1 MKPIFEKQISEKK
14 MKSII
19 ITVLI
24 ISNSF
29 AQIIDSLQFIQNT
42 NDTTINSD
50 TTYIAPNDSLFILK
64 ISELDENSFSI
75 SREKIIKSNYRFAG
89 DLLND
94 FPLAFQRDY
103 GFVGYPNEILLYGIG
118 SPFVNWMSDG
128 ISLNDRFNNSYNLNL
143 IQTED
148 IDSIEVVPLT
158 RGFLYGSYMYPVTVN
173 FITRDFIPKQ
183 PYSRIRYI
191 QGPNREASVDAN
203 FHALVSKKF
212 LFSFDI
218 TNRIK
223 DSTFRNTE
231 FSIWQIKTRLKYFL
245 SDEINFIASYNYNDY
260 KIGFNGGIDIDS
272 IESLT
277 TDINSILY
285 DEFLAPVNLPD
296 DKIKTLQHFP
306 RLSLLTNFFTWL
318 KSDVNVF
325 YRFSRV
331 NRKDIFFDLTEE
343 KVSGFS
349 FNNKVFLK
357 NFEFKLFVD
366 YENQR
371 QSARIR
377 DDIIILPIFDTYV
390 LSNTFN
396 VLSFGGILTS
406 KLLQDKMNISLF
418 YKYSDLKKN
427 FGREI
432 FYSGTDITISSFGYS
447 TNPTNSGMGFDL
459 SFRFN
464 DNLKFYAGGSFFDE
478 YSISSTN
485 KEPLLFQSGLSFSND
500 FLNTDLYYVYNEY
513 LVHSSAN
520 YHKQADRVNGLALS
534 LKTKF
539 NFILLESQNT
549 FYDSPSGSELYF
561 VPDFSSRTGLYY
573 NDFLFDNNLDL
584 KAGFIFTYF
593 GKQNFSSVE
602 TRIIK
607 VPSVSRLDFSLAG
620 EVRKAAI
627 VYFIIENLF
636 DKKYYLTPYYPM
648 PERNFR
654 FGIAWEFLN

>member
-29 AQIIDSLQFIQNT
+29 AQIIDSLQFIQNA

-94 FPLAFQRDY
+94 FPLSFQRDY

-245 SDEINFIASYNYNDY
+245 SDEINLIASYNYNDY

-343 KVSGFS
+343 KVLGFS

-573 NDFLFDNNLDL
+573 NDILFDNNLDL

-627 VYFIIENLF
+627 VYFIIENIF

>member
-1 MKPIFEKQISEKK
+1 

-29 AQIIDSLQFIQNT
+29 AQIIDSLQFIQNA

-94 FPLAFQRDY
+94 FPLSFQRDY

-245 SDEINFIASYNYNDY
+245 SDEINLIASYNYNDY

-343 KVSGFS
+343 KVLGFS

-584 KAGFIFTYF
+584 KAGFIFTYV
-593 GKQNFSSVE
+593 GKQNFSSVG

-627 VYFIIENLF
+627 VYFIIENIF